1 MQENKIVLKTSQ
13 VVYFLLVEAP
23 TVDAKEHCQTY
34 LYKEPRRTQN
44 LVLIISPISLKAV
57 LSLYHLEIQFE
68 KFIATAISSNG
79 GKMQTESQTYPAY
92 LCYMHPCYPPSRQL
106 VWPKQNMPSKE
117 GFLAA
122 QLSHEIAAS
131 VHKRSSNM
139 PVNNMNQ
146 FNTCIMSTPPIF
158 ITSVQAKVVLSLN
171 PMDAKS
177 CVTRASVFIR
187 RHRADTQE
195 RAGETGKVAHQL
207 LHRCALVD
215 TRLYELCH
223 PFKVIFDHL

>member
-1 MQENKIVLKTSQ
+1 
-13 VVYFLLVEAP
+13 
-23 TVDAKEHCQTY
+23 
-34 LYKEPRRTQN
+34 
-44 LVLIISPISLKAV
+44 
-57 LSLYHLEIQFE
+57 
-68 KFIATAISSNG
+68 
-79 GKMQTESQTYPAY
+79 
-92 LCYMHPCYPPSRQL
+92 
-106 VWPKQNMPSKE
+106 
-117 GFLAA
+117 
-122 QLSHEIAAS
+122 
-131 VHKRSSNM
+131 
-139 PVNNMNQ
+139 
-146 FNTCIMSTPPIF
+146 MSTPPIF

-223 PFKVIFDHL
+223 PFKVIFDHLAVIFDCLHGVIACMQIACMQICHKNILVLLYSLLQMLAGQSWIPEKCISSYHCQIWTKYEILINKNALRTIYFFATWCPALSMCGLVHKRKQKKFYCCLATEVRVKRQLKGKVLWHPLFTL